1 MYLII
6 INNPFFNVYFFDFL
20 SVSETEWHPA
30 NTGLVERQSFMVRN
44 LPTGEKVNFR
54 VVAVNIAGQSPPA
67 LLGQSVT
74 VREIMGKH
82 KVRFIKHE
90 VCL

>member
-1 MYLII
+1 M
-6 INNPFFNVYFFDFL
+6 
-20 SVSETEWHPA
+20 SETEWHPA
-30 NTGLVERQSFMVRN
+30 NTDLVGRQSFTVKN

-67 LLGQSVT
+67 LLEQPVT
-74 VREIMGKH
+74 VREIMGKD
-82 KVRFIKHE
+82 KVRFMKHE